1 MSNQEI
7 LATVAGENITK
18 AELDAF
24 LQGLPKEQ
32 RAYAQNVQFRDQYLQ
47 QLIALRLYS
56 KMGEDMKLDE
66 TEEYKHIM
74 ESARKDVLA
83 QMAMTETLKGLEVTP
98 EEAMAYYEENPQHF
112 TKGATVSAKH
122 ILTEE
127 EEKCN
132 EIMESIVNGE
142 KTFEEAAAEF
152 STCPSGARGDD
163 LGEFGRGQ
171 MVKEFEDAAF
181 DAEIGHIVGP
191 VKTQFGYHLIKVE
204 KKNDASKVPFAE
216 AEPGIRQN
224 LMQQKQN
231 AAYTAKVEELKAKYM

>member
-1 MSNQEI
+1 MNNQEI

-98 EEAMAYYEENPQHF
+98 EEAMAYYEEHPQHF

-122 ILTEE
+122 ILT
-127 EEKCN
+127 
-132 EIMESIVNGE
+132 
-142 KTFEEAAAEF
+142 
-152 STCPSGARGDD
+152 
-163 LGEFGRGQ
+163 
-171 MVKEFEDAAF
+171 
-181 DAEIGHIVGP
+181 
-191 VKTQFGYHLIKVE
+191 
-204 KKNDASKVPFAE
+204 
-216 AEPGIRQN
+216 
-224 LMQQKQN
+224 
-231 AAYTAKVEELKAKYM
+231 